1 MKIKET
7 PPAPTRG
14 QGEAPAQA
22 ILRLRG
28 LSGEF
33 AGTTWASSDT
43 ITVGRNSG
51 LKLFL
56 NDTSVSRWHAELA
69 LTPGGWVVHD
79 LGSRNKTFLNG
90 NTIGSDRAKVQA
102 GDFLQFGNIS
112 LLVETAFAPNP
123 DDGSFL
129 EEYQIEKSQTGLSFS
144 TIGNVTLKGKSI
156 YSFTHYNVT
165 SGTIFYRIKSVDF
178 DGRSKYSGIIKI
190 SGNSANSYANR
201 LAIYPVP
208 AKNEV
213 MVEHW
218 KLSLNA
224 KMIITSVDGKILKL
238 VIPAVGSS
246 HTPVN
251 ISDMPTGIYFL
262 RIEDGAHEVQTVKLI
277 RN

>member
-1 MKIKET
+1 MEATSGVQFFSTWST
-7 PPAPTRG
+7 PTPYPIDIGPDPTPFMIG
-14 QGEAPAQA
+14 FQGNVC
-22 ILRLRG
+22 LRLNDPDITNGPNTTYRVEVTYIINNAFFAVFDNLSIGPSVIPLPVDFIG
-28 LSGEF
+28 LV
-33 AGTTWASSDT
+33 AKRDLVNN
-43 ITVGRNSG
+43 TVD
-51 LKLFL
+51 LKW
-56 NDTSVSRWHAELA
+56 DVSAEVNV
-69 LTPGGWVVHD
+69 T
-79 LGSRNKTFLNG
+79 
-90 NTIGSDRAKVQA
+90 
-102 GDFLQFGNIS
+102 
-112 LLVETAFAPNP
+112 
-123 DDGSFL
+123 
-129 EEYQIEKSQTGLSFS
+129 EYQIEKSQTGLSFS

-213 MVEHW
+213 TVEHW

-238 VIPAVGSS
+238 VILAVGSS